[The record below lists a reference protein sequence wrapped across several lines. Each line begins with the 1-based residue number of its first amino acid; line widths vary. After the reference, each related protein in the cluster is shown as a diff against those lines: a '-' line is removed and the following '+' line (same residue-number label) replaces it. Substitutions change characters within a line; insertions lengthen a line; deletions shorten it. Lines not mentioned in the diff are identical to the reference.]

1 VINVDFMT
9 TRNFI
14 ETSPHHLSAL
24 CVVRADLSI
33 GETISDPQQWLF
45 VIVDLHRALNCA
57 LVAALRGTAG
67 IGAFS
72 PKLRREWL
80 NFFEESR
87 VRKILPPNNERVESF
102 PELLRRAQE
111 ASPDLMGAPLVLSAQ
126 EKSDLSKLNSLRD
139 DIEHV
144 KMTDWFL
151 ELAGLPRI
159 CRSAARTLNHL
170 FSLPPVFMHL
180 GEPELNAA
188 NDAINR
194 IMELK
199 DR

>member
-1 VINVDFMT
+1 MNT
-9 TRNFI
+9 SNFI

-24 CVVRADLSI
+24 CVVRADLSM
-33 GETISDPQQWLF
+33 GETVSDPQQWFF

-80 NFFEESR
+80 NFFEESC
-87 VRKILPPNNERVESF
+87 VRKISPPSNDRVESF
-102 PELLRRAQE
+102 LELLRRAQDV
-111 ASPDLMGAPLVLSAQ
+111 SPDLMGAPLALDTQ
-126 EKSDLSKLNSLRD
+126 EKSDLHKLNSLRD

-144 KMTDWFL
+144 KATIWFL

-159 CRSAARTLNHL
+159 CRSVARTLNHL
-170 FSLPPVFMHL
+170 FSLPPVFIHL
-180 GEPELNAA
+180 RDSELDAA
-188 NDAINR
+188 KAAINR

-199 DR
+199 DREPY